1 MIAQKG
7 RGLGCLAFSF
17 LNPSPRLFVSMCRRA
32 ALEESFDRCLAL
44 WIRGGMGRDSQRRES
59 FPAGY
64 DRGRRPGESRPQRV
78 FGGAALLFVAL
89 ACASIAWGNLGGR
102 DAESA
107 ADADAGLAILANADE
122 QLAVA
127 KADSLPSARRAYG
140 QLAVLLSDYAR
151 RVSAET
157 GDEVLFDS
165 RFSFGAEPGRFV
177 KDSENVASLPLRGDD
192 LTQTPAVPPTAS
204 LPATAALQSKESR
217 SAQTRTAAF
226 RDSIRAVAAAAK
238 VAATE
243 KPTIFERLFGKPA
256 PTTLAYANPD
266 DGISLEQD
274 TPGRFDHQTAVYDI
288 SGHTVYLPDGTQLEA
303 HSGLGSRIDD
313 PRFTNE
319 RMRGP
324 TPATVYDLK
333 LRESMFHGV
342 QALRL
347 VPVDESKV
355 FGRSGLLTHSYML
368 GSNGQS
374 NGCVSFR
381 NYTPFLKA
389 FLNHEIKRLVVVAHL
404 D

>member
-44 WIRGGMGRDSQRRES
+44 WIRGGMGRDSQWRDNFR
-59 FPAGY
+59 AGY
-64 DRGRRPGESRPQRV
+64 HRGRQPGESRPQRL

-177 KDSENVASLPLRGDD
+177 KDPENVASLPLRGDD
-192 LTQTPAVPPTAS
+192 TAQTPAVPPTAS
-204 LPATAALQSKESR
+204 VPATTALQSKESR

-226 RDSIRAVAAAAK
+226 RDSVRAVAAAAK